1 TVELGFT
8 EQYKLDLSAIADKKI
23 TLVHV
28 GEKLIILFDN
38 QATVEVHPYFDS
50 MNNPLNNITIEV
62 GQGRDVTTAEFST
75 LFPIT
80 DDQSALRAAGTGAA
94 GSPASG
100 ANFSS
105 AGVDPLGTPNPLPLL
120 GPEDLPNFVVNN
132 TSTPIFNVTDL
143 QPTST
148 NVKLRFAVEEE
159 DLHFF

>member
-1 TVELGFT
+1 MNARFVVAQANTTPATNSTGTQPRVVKITQPADGQAVTVELGFT
-8 EQYKLDLSAIADKKI
+8 DQYKLDLSAIADKKI

-80 DDQSALRAAGTGAA
+80 DDQSVLPAAGTGAA

-105 AGVDPLGTPNPLPLL
+105 AGV
-120 GPEDLPNFVVNN
+120 
-132 TSTPIFNVTDL
+132 
-143 QPTST
+143 
-148 NVKLRFAVEEE
+148 
-159 DLHFF
+159 

>member
-1 TVELGFT
+1 MNARFTIAQANSATPTNAPGSRTVKITQPANGQAVVVELGYT

-80 DDQSALRAAGTGAA
+80 DDQSVLPAAGTSAA

-105 AGVDPLGTPNPLPLL
+105 AGVDP
-120 GPEDLPNFVVNN
+120 
-132 TSTPIFNVTDL
+132 
-143 QPTST
+143 
-148 NVKLRFAVEEE
+148 
-159 DLHFF
+159 